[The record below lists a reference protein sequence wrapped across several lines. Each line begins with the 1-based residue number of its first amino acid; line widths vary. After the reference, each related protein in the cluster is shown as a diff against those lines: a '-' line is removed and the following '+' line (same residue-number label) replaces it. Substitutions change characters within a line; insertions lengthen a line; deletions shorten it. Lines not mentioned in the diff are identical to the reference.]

1 MAYLPVSL
9 LALGCYTYHP
19 VGQADLRPEMPVRA
33 HLSPSQA
40 AELAEYLP
48 SEADRLIEGTV
59 VENGRDELM
68 LLVPVTTA
76 NVRGVREKLNQ
87 RLGIP
92 FDGIVEIEHK
102 ELDRGKTAVI
112 SVGGVI
118 LTGLFLFETL
128 GPGFGGG
135 NSGSE
140 GPRPEDSIILIRIPI
155 G

>member
-1 MAYLPVSL
+1 
-9 LALGCYTYHP
+9 
-19 VGQADLRPEMPVRA
+19 MPVRA

-40 AELAEYLP
+40 AELADYLP
-48 SEADRLIEGTV
+48 SQADRMIEGTV

-76 NVRGVREKLNQ
+76 NIRGVREKLNQ

-92 FDGIVEIEHK
+92 FDGIVEIEQK
-102 ELDRGKTAVI
+102 ELERGKTAMV

-135 NSGSE
+135 NTGSE
-140 GPRPEDSIILIRIPI
+140 GPRPEDSIILLRIPI